1 MLDFLPES
9 TSQTC
14 YNTFRV
20 HPKQEQ
26 LEVVQKLAQGRDCI
40 LVTGTGWG
48 KSLVFFLPLELWKDH
63 ITLIITPLRVLG
75 DEQQG
80 KLATYN
86 IHSINVK
93 EGIAVTVDKLAS
105 GMY

>member
-1 MLDFLPES
+1 MLDFLPDS
-9 TSQTC
+9 ASQTC
-14 YNTFRV
+14 YNTFGV

-40 LVTGTGWG
+40 LVAGTGWG
-48 KSLVFFLPLELWKDH
+48 KSLVFFLPLELWKDR

-80 KLATYN
+80 KLAAYN
-86 IHSINVK
+86 IRSINIK
-93 EGIAVTVDKLAS
+93 EG
-105 GMY
+105 